1 MRIPLIIT
9 GFCLAQSAWAAAIY
23 TTTASSTF
31 TIAAHAVELGPVP
44 GTKTEFGA
52 GTASF
57 SVVASPTGAFPGTK
71 TVGVTGTAPF
81 PVSFAESTQRAGHIF
96 AIDNTAG
103 AGTIVAPFT
112 FTYSWDVMISSG
124 APPNEWAKAG
134 AFFHITGIDNEVL
147 KIGGIS
153 VSEYLHQ
160 PSYQTILGDTGGV
173 GAVTVTGTI
182 EVPGGVFSAFSVIT
196 DTAGTAASVPE
207 PASAL
212 LAAGGLALL
221 ALRRGLARTR

>member
-1 MRIPLIIT
+1 MRIPLTI

-31 TIAAHAVELGPVP
+31 TISAHSVVLGPVP
-44 GTKTEFGA
+44 GTVTEFGA

-57 SVVASPTGAFPGTK
+57 SAVASPSGIFPATK
-71 TVGVTGTAPF
+71 TVGVAGTAPS
-81 PVSFAESTQRAGHIF
+81 PVSFAASTKQAGHIF
-96 AIDNTAG
+96 AIDNTSG

-112 FTYSWDVMISSG
+112 FTYSWDVMISAG
-124 APPNEWAKAG
+124 APPNEWATAG
-134 AFFHITGIDNEVL
+134 AFFHITGIDNEIL
-147 KIGGIS
+147 RIGGVS
-153 VSEYLHQ
+153 VSEYLHR
-160 PSYQTILGDTGGV
+160 PSYETILGDTGGV

-207 PASAL
+207 PASAF
-212 LAAGGLALL
+212 LAAGGLAWL
-221 ALRRGLARTR
+221 ALRRRRR